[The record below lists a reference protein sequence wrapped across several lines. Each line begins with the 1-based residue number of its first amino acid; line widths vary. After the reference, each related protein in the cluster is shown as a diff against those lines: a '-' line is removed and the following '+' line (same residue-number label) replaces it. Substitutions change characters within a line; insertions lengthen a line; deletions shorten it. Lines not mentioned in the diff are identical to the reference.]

1 MKGENIKYASV
12 LVYIFLL
19 ISMGISVMGID
30 GTEVYGKQQ
39 KEVDIQTERVAGMQE
54 TGKTPESVKESEHII
69 LESAKSEPVQFVE
82 MDTKTNNM
90 QQPVQS
96 PISESS
102 SLFPDNFQEVLFVG
116 DSRTVG
122 LYEYGQMGEAEA
134 FANSGMTVFNLWDCE
149 ISFNNKGT
157 KTLEQVL
164 TENQYKVIHFM
175 LGINELGYSMEQI
188 VEKYRGAVEK
198 IQAMQPEAKVV
209 LGANLHVTAEN
220 SVKSTF
226 FNNQRINALNLEI
239 QNIGDELD
247 CYYIDVNEI
256 FDDAQGNLSKE
267 YSTDGA
273 HILGKYYADWVQ
285 WILDT
290 E

>member
-1 MKGENIKYASV
+1 MRRHWYTF
-12 LVYIFLL
+12 FLL
-19 ISMGISVMGID
+19 ISLGVSVVRTN
-30 GTEVYGKQQ
+30 GTEVCGKQQ
-39 KEVDIQTERVAGMQE
+39 KEVDVQTERVAGMQE
-54 TGKTPESVKESEHII
+54 TGEMLESVKEPEHII
-69 LESAKSEPVQFVE
+69 LESAKSESVRFMEMGTKENNVQL
-82 MDTKTNNM
+82 
-90 QQPVQS
+90 PVQS

-102 SLFPDNFQEVLFVG
+102 PLFPDNFQEVLFVG

-122 LYEYGQMGEAEA
+122 LYEYGQMGEADV

-149 ISFNNKGT
+149 TSFNNKGK

-164 TENQYKVIHFM
+164 TENQYQVIHFM

-188 VEKYRGAVEK
+188 VEKYREAVGK
-198 IQAMQPEAKVV
+198 IQAMQPETKVV

-220 SVKSTF
+220 SAKSII

-247 CYYIDVNEI
+247 CYYINVNEI

-273 HILGKYYADWVQ
+273 HILGKYYADWVR
-285 WILDT
+285 WIL
-290 E
+290 EKE

>member
-1 MKGENIKYASV
+1 MRRYW
-12 LVYIFLL
+12 YTFFLL

-267 YSTDGA
+267 FSTDGA

>member
-1 MKGENIKYASV
+1 
-12 LVYIFLL
+12 
-19 ISMGISVMGID
+19 MGAD

-39 KEVDIQTERVAGMQE
+39 NKIDMQAGLEAGVQE
-54 TGKTPESVKESEHII
+54 TGKTVESVKRAEPVILNSEEAEPII
-69 LESAKSEPVQFVE
+69 VEPVKLESAQFLE
-82 MDTKTNNM
+82 MDIEENNI
-90 QQPVQS
+90 QRPVPS

-102 SLFPDNFQEVLFVG
+102 SLFPDNFQSVLFIG

-122 LYEYGQMGEAEA
+122 LHEYGQMGKADV
-134 FANSGMTVFNLWDCE
+134 FANSGMTVFNLWDSK
-149 ISFNNKGT
+149 ISFQKEGK

-164 TENQYKVIHFM
+164 TEKQYQVIHVM

-198 IQAMQPEAKVV
+198 IQAMQPDAKVV

-220 SVKSTF
+220 SANSTIY
-226 FNNQRINALNLEI
+226 NNQRINELNAQI
-239 QNIGDELD
+239 QKIGDELG
-247 CYYIDVNEI
+247 CSYINVNEI
-256 FDDAQGNLSKE
+256 FDDAQGNLSKD
-267 YSTDGA
+267 YSTDGS

-285 WILDT
+285 WILGR

>member
-1 MKGENIKYASV
+1 MHRHWYTF
-12 LVYIFLL
+12 FLL
-19 ISMGISVMGID
+19 ISLGVSVMRTNGA
-30 GTEVYGKQQ
+30 EVCGKQQ
-39 KEVDIQTERVAGMQE
+39 KEADVQTERVVDMEEAG
-54 TGKTPESVKESEHII
+54 KKPESVKEPEHII
-69 LESAKSEPVQFVE
+69 LESAKSEPVRFVE
-82 MDTKTNNM
+82 MGTKENN
-90 QQPVQS
+90 VQFS
-96 PISESS
+96 AQSLISESS
-102 SLFPDNFQEVLFVG
+102 HLFPDNFQEVLFVG

-122 LYEYGQMGEAEA
+122 LYEYGQMGEADV

-149 ISFNNKGT
+149 TSFNNKGK

-164 TENQYKVIHFM
+164 TENQYQVIHVM

-188 VEKYRGAVEK
+188 VEKYRETVEK
-198 IQAMQPEAKVV
+198 IQSMQPEAKVV

-220 SVKSTF
+220 SSKSKI
-226 FNNQRINALNLEI
+226 FNNQRINTLNFEI

-256 FDDAQGNLSKE
+256 FDDTQGNLSKE

-285 WILDT
+285 WILDK